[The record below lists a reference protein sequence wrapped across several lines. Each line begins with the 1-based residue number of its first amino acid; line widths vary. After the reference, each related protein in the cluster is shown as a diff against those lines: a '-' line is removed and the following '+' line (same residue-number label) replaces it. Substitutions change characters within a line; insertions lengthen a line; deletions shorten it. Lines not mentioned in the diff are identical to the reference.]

1 MPVTSPEEA
10 FMGRVK
16 TTFDAEFAAEWP
28 GGLLFD
34 RLSDSLGANG
44 PIAAIFPSSAEQF
57 ADDANVQESQFVVQ
71 AFQPWQKQI
80 DPAMLVDPRPI
91 ANLAER
97 FRRAARANSSY
108 VGSAFDWYWTVSAVE
123 YPPDPT
129 GNITRFMALVV
140 GFSQN
145 AAETT
150 VSG

>member
-10 FMGRVK
+10 LMARVK
-16 TTFDAEFAAEWP
+16 TAFDAEFATEWP
-28 GGLLFD
+28 NGLQYD
-34 RLSDSLGANG
+34 RLSDSLGEDGAY
-44 PIAAIFPSSAEQF
+44 AAIFPSMGQQL
-57 ADDANVQESQFVVQ
+57 DTDTLVQETQLVVQ
-71 AFQPWQKQI
+71 AFQPWTKQI
-80 DPAMLVDPRPI
+80 QPKMQIDPRPI

-108 VGSAFDWYWTVSAVE
+108 VGDAHDWYWLVTAIE

-129 GNITRFMALVV
+129 GNITRFVALVV
-140 GFSQN
+140 GYSAN